1 MADSFNSLRFN
12 PVIGGNNQNDN
23 IGYLGSAGTH
33 FRKCFVSRRINE
45 RNFLAIVQRNLIS
58 ADVLRNTAC
67 FTRSNIRFTQCIQQG
82 RFTVVNVS
90 HNSYYRRTR
99 QQIGL
104 GISRT
109 GQAFLNIAFG
119 HAFKFMS
126 HFFNDNLRRIG
137 INRLVNRRHN
147 AQGHQLFDNI
157 RAFFRHTVCQILHSD
172 NFRDYDFFD
181 YFFLRSLRLAL
192 RFRRLFLKTTAR
204 CPITV
209 IIVVI
214 IIKHIR
220 VNADF
225 RIAFRRFK
233 TAFLNFFAFLFK
245 CLFAAYRFSAF
256 CRRRLFAFFGVVVII
271 LVILIIIIFFM
282 LGIIGFVITFGKIN
296 G

>member
-1 MADSFNSLRFN
+1 M
-12 PVIGGNNQNDN
+12 
-23 IGYLGSAGTH
+23 
-33 FRKCFVSRRINE
+33 
-45 RNFLAIVQRNLIS
+45 
-58 ADVLRNTAC
+58 
-67 FTRSNIRFTQCIQQG
+67 
-82 RFTVVNVS
+82 VNVS

-119 HAFKFMS
+119 HAFKFMP

-233 TAFLNFFAFLFK
+233 TASEFFCVPVQMPLRGLSVFRFLPAKTFYLFWRSSHHPRHPHHNH
-245 CLFAAYRFSAF
+245 LFYAWNYRICYHF
-256 CRRRLFAFFGVVVII
+256 R
-271 LVILIIIIFFM
+271 
-282 LGIIGFVITFGKIN
+282 KN
-296 G
+296 